1 MLKINIDKDSIKM
14 SVCGDVITISSEIAS
29 IINHIYEFLN
39 SNDKDKACK
48 FKDCIKK
55 IIENDVVFM
64 NDKEREEYTLALKRQ
79 VKDMIGDNSFL
90 KTLFDFVKEH
100 QEKKKDRKKV
110 DETEENEEEDV
121 KEILSW
127 LYNPNYVEM
136 KINENFLK

>member
-1 MLKINIDKDSIKM
+1 MLKINIDKNSIKM
-14 SVCGDVITISSEIAS
+14 SVCGDVITISSKIAS
-29 IINHIYEFLN
+29 IINHIYESLN

-55 IIENDVVFM
+55 MVENDVVFM

-90 KTLFDFVKEH
+90 KTLFDFVKEQ

-110 DETEENEEEDV
+110 DETEENEEEEDV

-127 LYNPNYVEM
+127 LYNPQQRGDEDQ
-136 KINENFLK
+136 

>member
-29 IINHIYEFLN
+29 IINHIYESLN
-39 SNDKDKACK
+39 NNDKDKACK

-55 IIENDVVFM
+55 IVKDDVVFM
-64 NDKEREEYTLALKRQ
+64 NDKERDEYTLALKRQ
-79 VKDMIGDNSFL
+79 IKDMTGDNSFL
-90 KTLFDFVKEH
+90 KKLFDFVKEN

-110 DETEENEEEDV
+110 DETEENEEEDI

-127 LYNPNYVEM
+127 LYNPQLRGDEDQ
-136 KINENFLK
+136 

>member
-14 SVCGDVITISSEIAS
+14 SICGDVITISSEIAS
-29 IINHIYEFLN
+29 IINHIYESLN
-39 SNDKDKACK
+39 NNDKDNACK

-55 IIENDVVFM
+55 IVEDDVVFM
-64 NDKEREEYTLALKRQ
+64 NDKERDEYTLDLKRQ

-90 KTLFDFVKEH
+90 KKLSDFVKEN

-127 LYNPNYVEM
+127 LYNPQLRGDEDQ
-136 KINENFLK
+136 

>member
-29 IINHIYEFLN
+29 IINHIYESLN
-39 SNDKDKACK
+39 NNDKDKAYK

-55 IIENDVVFM
+55 IIEDDVVFM
-64 NDKEREEYTLALKRQ
+64 NDKERDEYTLNLKRQ
-79 VKDMIGDNSFL
+79 VKDMIEDNSFL
-90 KTLFDFVKEH
+90 KTLFDFVKEY

-127 LYNPNYVEM
+127 LYNPQLRGGEDQ
-136 KINENFLK
+136 

>member
-1 MLKINIDKDSIKM
+1 MLKINIDKGSIKM

-29 IINHIYEFLN
+29 IINNIYESLN

-55 IIENDVVFM
+55 MVEDDVVFM
-64 NDKEREEYTLALKRQ
+64 NDKERDEYTLDLKRQ
-79 VKDMIGDNSFL
+79 VNDMIGDNSFL
-90 KTLFDFVKEH
+90 KKLSDFVKEN
-100 QEKKKDRKKV
+100 QAKKKDRKKV

-127 LYNPNYVEM
+127 LYNPQIRGDEDQ
-136 KINENFLK
+136 

>member
-29 IINHIYEFLN
+29 IINHIYESLN

-55 IIENDVVFM
+55 IVEDDVAFM
-64 NDKEREEYTLALKRQ
+64 NDKERDEYALDLKRQ
-79 VKDMIGDNSFL
+79 VKEEFDDMIGDNSFL
-90 KTLFDFVKEH
+90 KKLFDFVKEH

-127 LYNPNYVEM
+127 LYNPQQRGDEDQ
-136 KINENFLK
+136 

>member
-1 MLKINIDKDSIKM
+1 MLKINIDKGSIKM

-29 IINHIYEFLN
+29 IINHIYESLN
-39 SNDKDKACK
+39 NNDKDKACK

-55 IIENDVVFM
+55 IVEDDVVFM
-64 NDKEREEYTLALKRQ
+64 NNKERDEYTLDLKRQ

-90 KTLFDFVKEH
+90 KTLFDFVKEN

-110 DETEENEEEDV
+110 DGTEENEEEDV

-127 LYNPNYVEM
+127 LYNPQLRGDEDQ
-136 KINENFLK
+136 

>member
-1 MLKINIDKDSIKM
+1 MLKINIDKGSIKM

-29 IINHIYEFLN
+29 ITNHIYESLN
-39 SNDKDKACK
+39 NNDKDKACK

-55 IIENDVVFM
+55 IVEDDVVFM
-64 NDKEREEYTLALKRQ
+64 NNKERDEYTLDLKRQ

-90 KTLFDFVKEH
+90 KTLFDFVKEN

-110 DETEENEEEDV
+110 DGTEENEEEDV

-127 LYNPNYVEM
+127 LYNPQLRGDEDQ
-136 KINENFLK
+136 

>member
-1 MLKINIDKDSIKM
+1 MLKINVDKGSIKM

-29 IINHIYEFLN
+29 IINNIYESLN

-55 IIENDVVFM
+55 IIEDDVVFM
-64 NDKEREEYTLALKRQ
+64 NDKEREEYTLGLKRQ
-79 VKDMIGDNSFL
+79 VNDMIGDNSFL
-90 KTLFDFVKEH
+90 KKLSDFVKEN
-100 QEKKKDRKKV
+100 QAKKKDRKKV

-127 LYNPNYVEM
+127 LYNPQLRGDEDQ
-136 KINENFLK
+136 

>member
-1 MLKINIDKDSIKM
+1 M

-29 IINHIYEFLN
+29 IINHIYESLN
-39 SNDKDKACK
+39 NNDKDKACK

-55 IIENDVVFM
+55 IIEDDVVFM
-64 NDKEREEYTLALKRQ
+64 NNEERDEYTLDLKRQ

-90 KTLFDFVKEH
+90 KKLFDFVKEH

-110 DETEENEEEDV
+110 DETEENEEEDI

-127 LYNPNYVEM
+127 LYTPQQRGDEDQ
-136 KINENFLK
+136 

>member
-1 MLKINIDKDSIKM
+1 MLKINIDKNSIKM
-14 SVCGDVITISSEIAS
+14 SICGDVITISSEIAS
-29 IINHIYEFLN
+29 IINHIYESLN
-39 SNDKDKACK
+39 NNDKDKACK

-55 IIENDVVFM
+55 IIEDDVVFM
-64 NDKEREEYTLALKRQ
+64 NNEERDEYTLDLKRQ

-110 DETEENEEEDV
+110 DETEENEEEDI

-127 LYNPNYVEM
+127 LYTPQQRGDEDQ
-136 KINENFLK
+136 

>member
-29 IINHIYEFLN
+29 IINHIYESLN

-55 IIENDVVFM
+55 MVENDVVFM
-64 NDKEREEYTLALKRQ
+64 NDKEREEYPLALKRQ

-90 KTLFDFVKEH
+90 KKLSDFVKEN
-100 QEKKKDRKKV
+100 QEKKKDRKKI

-127 LYNPNYVEM
+127 LYNPQQRGDEDQ
-136 KINENFLK
+136 

>member
-1 MLKINIDKDSIKM
+1 MLKINIDKGSIKM

-29 IINHIYEFLN
+29 IINHIYESLN

-55 IIENDVVFM
+55 IIEDDVVFM
-64 NDKEREEYTLALKRQ
+64 NDKEGDEYTLDLKRQ

-100 QEKKKDRKKV
+100 QAKKKSRKKV

-127 LYNPNYVEM
+127 LYNPQLRGDEDQ
-136 KINENFLK
+136 

>member
-1 MLKINIDKDSIKM
+1 MLKINIDKNSIKM

-29 IINHIYEFLN
+29 IINHIYESLN
-39 SNDKDKACK
+39 NNDKDKACK

-55 IIENDVVFM
+55 IIEDDVVFM
-64 NDKEREEYTLALKRQ
+64 NNEERDEYTLDLKRQ

-90 KTLFDFVKEH
+90 KKLFDFVKEH

-110 DETEENEEEDV
+110 DETEENEEEDI

-127 LYNPNYVEM
+127 LYTPQQRGDEDQ
-136 KINENFLK
+136 

>member
-29 IINHIYEFLN
+29 IINHIYESLN

-55 IIENDVVFM
+55 MVENDVVFM
-64 NDKEREEYTLALKRQ
+64 NDKEREEYTLDLKRQ

-100 QEKKKDRKKV
+100 QAKKKDRKKV

-121 KEILSW
+121 KEILTW
-127 LYNPNYVEM
+127 LYNPQLRGDEDQ
-136 KINENFLK
+136 

>member
-1 MLKINIDKDSIKM
+1 MLKINIDKGSIKM

-29 IINHIYEFLN
+29 IINHIYESLN
-39 SNDKDKACK
+39 NNDKDKACK

-55 IIENDVVFM
+55 MVENDVVFM
-64 NDKEREEYTLALKRQ
+64 NDKEGEEYTLDLKRQ

-90 KTLFDFVKEH
+90 KTLFDFVKEQ

-127 LYNPNYVEM
+127 LYNPQLRGDEDQ
-136 KINENFLK
+136 

>member
-1 MLKINIDKDSIKM
+1 MLKINIDKGSIKM

-29 IINHIYEFLN
+29 ITNHIYESLN
-39 SNDKDKACK
+39 NNDKDKACK

-55 IIENDVVFM
+55 IVEDDVVFM
-64 NDKEREEYTLALKRQ
+64 NDKERDEYTLDLKRQ

-90 KTLFDFVKEH
+90 KTLFDFVKEN

-110 DETEENEEEDV
+110 DGTEENEEEDV

-127 LYNPNYVEM
+127 LYNPQLRGDEDQ
-136 KINENFLK
+136 

>member
-1 MLKINIDKDSIKM
+1 MLKINVDKNSIKM

-29 IINHIYEFLN
+29 IINHIYESLN

-55 IIENDVVFM
+55 MVENDVVFM

-100 QEKKKDRKKV
+100 QAKKKSRKKV

-127 LYNPNYVEM
+127 LYNPQLRGDEDQ
-136 KINENFLK
+136 